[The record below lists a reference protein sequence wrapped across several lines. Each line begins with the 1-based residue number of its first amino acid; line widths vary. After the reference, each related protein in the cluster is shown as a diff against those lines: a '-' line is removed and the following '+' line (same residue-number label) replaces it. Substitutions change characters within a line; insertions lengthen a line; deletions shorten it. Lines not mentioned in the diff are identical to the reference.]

1 MIISNEI
8 YKAMMNRAPKSPP
21 EVGGI
26 LGKDRNIV
34 TCFEYDNGIATDK
47 LCTYVPDVVRL
58 NNVIEKW
65 SEQNISFCGIF
76 HTHFFGVRTLSDGD
90 KKYINNI
97 LSAMP
102 NTINRL
108 YFPIVLPE
116 TKEMVVYL
124 AIRSGEKIR
133 IVEDVIE
140 II

>member
-1 MIISNEI
+1 MDRVPM
-8 YKAMMNRAPKSPP
+8 KPP

-26 LGKDRNIV
+26 LGKDKNII
-34 TCFEYDNGIATDK
+34 TCFEYDNGIKTDK
-47 LCTYVPDVVRL
+47 LCTYVPDVTCL

-65 SEQNISFCGIF
+65 EEQNISFCGMF
-76 HTHFFGVRTLSDGD
+76 HTHFFGVRTLSQGD
-90 KKYINNI
+90 KRYINNI

-102 NTINRL
+102 KAINRL

-116 TKEMVVYL
+116 AKEMVVYM
-124 AIRSGEKIR
+124 AIRDGEKIK